1 MLLAR
6 YGFAVRS
13 LSGTFGQPLPII
25 LMIVGALNCEEL
37 LIREESR
44 SMLASCG
51 PLEQDFHFLQPCL
64 LILFVEIM
72 GFCELVREEIELTF
86 DYATKCASTDIE
98 LFCHLT
104 H

>member
-1 MLLAR
+1 MV
-6 YGFAVRS
+6 VRD
-13 LSGTFGQPLPII
+13 LD
-25 LMIVGALNCEEL
+25 AEEL

-86 DYATKCASTDIE
+86 DYATNCVFIDLE
-98 LFCHLT
+98 MFGHLT